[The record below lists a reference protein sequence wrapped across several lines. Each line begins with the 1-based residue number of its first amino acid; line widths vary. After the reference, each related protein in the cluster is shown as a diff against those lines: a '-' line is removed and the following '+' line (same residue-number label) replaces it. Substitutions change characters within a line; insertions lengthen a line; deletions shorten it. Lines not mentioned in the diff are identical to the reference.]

1 MTTPRTTL
9 CIGCGRDHGSARGCG
24 YDRELRW
31 TSYTRRE
38 SLAYVRFFPVIV
50 GLAAASV
57 ALFFI
62 IRPPDNPIFLYV
74 GVGLPL
80 VVAILFGGFGTKSM
94 VEELR
99 KRRYRVISTDGRD
112 RALVVFVGDGL
123 HYAFGESLKYEP
135 VVAELDY
142 LRPLSSAAALALAD
156 ELGELMDEG
165 LATWLR
171 RDSDDET
178 LLRDA
183 TAPDAR
189 LALVVAMTILGL
201 AGRERIALFVGRYK
215 AWGRGGKKMPETTRG
230 FEVALDTRP
239 DQDSDEP
246 PLETQVLALAQ
257 PGDESPIA
265 LDALID
271 TITEDRGAERFLATL
286 DVEGEPDLDAAR
298 EAWRRVQKDETEL
311 VMRLIQHVLPD
322 RPRTIGVTESAE

>member
-1 MTTPRTTL
+1 M
-9 CIGCGRDHGSARGCG
+9 IAA
-24 YDRELRW
+24 DR
-31 TSYTRRE
+31 
-38 SLAYVRFFPVIV
+38 
-50 GLAAASV
+50 
-57 ALFFI
+57 
-62 IRPPDNPIFLYV
+62 
-74 GVGLPL
+74 L
-80 VVAILFGGFGTKSM
+80 VDL
-94 VEELR
+94 L
-99 KRRYRVISTDGRD
+99 
-112 RALVVFVGDGL
+112 GL
-123 HYAFGESLKYEP
+123 HILDHTLGIDADTAGYGAQMPFAEVAGIFHKLEMEGLVLSLHGGGQGGDAEP